1 MTSTQLK
8 ALQDSNLATNNTRQI
23 TAEKLREVV
32 TELIKKSGGWGDYNN
47 SVGQPVQTIP
57 DNNSETPWTKLENDG
72 QGLLT
77 NENYLPYYTT
87 SLFSNSAID
96 LTNIP
101 EGTVLTIR
109 FDIELSIL
117 SNNTDVLFR
126 VKFKNSAGAEV
137 YTSLYDYRAFK
148 TTGTLRGVNFY
159 EFYVGSDI
167 VDGSMEVELQ
177 CDNEIQAF
185 WHGAFITIP

>member
-8 ALQDSNLATNNTRQI
+8 ALQDSNLATNNARQI
-23 TAEKLREVV
+23 TAEKLREVT

-47 SVGQPVQTIP
+47 SSATFQTIP
-57 DNNSETPWTKLENDG
+57 GNDEGTIWTKLENNG

-87 SLFSNSAID
+87 SLFSNDAVD

-101 EGTVLTIR
+101 EGTVLTVR

-148 TTGTLRGVNFY
+148 ITGTLRGVNFY

-167 VDGSMEVELQ
+167 VDGSMEIELQ
-177 CDNEIQAF
+177 CDNEMQAL